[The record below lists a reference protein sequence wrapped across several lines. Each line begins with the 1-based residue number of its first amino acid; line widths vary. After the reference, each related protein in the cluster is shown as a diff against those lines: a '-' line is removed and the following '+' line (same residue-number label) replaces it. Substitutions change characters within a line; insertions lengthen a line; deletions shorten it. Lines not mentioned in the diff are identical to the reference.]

1 MIIDMLL
8 ITLLL
13 GLLKVSATPSFKEK
27 VHGALIHHEMSS
39 YLQIRKKPIPTT
51 ANLEGG
57 WGGPVHVWA
66 SRSTTR
72 TLNSAF
78 CTVYKLIL
86 PWTLDKTIHG
96 RYNFYCRGMILLLL
110 SLSVGLVLVLA
121 RSKTFQ
127 FVSTYIMLGLWK
139 KGVVLL

>member
-1 MIIDMLL
+1 MVHLFTTKCPPICRY
-8 ITLLL
+8 
-13 GLLKVSATPSFKEK
+13 EK
-27 VHGALIHHEMSS
+27 
-39 YLQIRKKPIPTT
+39 K
-51 ANLEGG
+51 NLDSHNSTFGRG
-57 WGGPVHVWA
+57 WGGPVHIWA

-96 RYNFYCRGMILLLL
+96 RYNFYCHGMILALL
-110 SLSVGLVLVLA
+110 SLSVGLVLDLA

-139 KGVVLL
+139 KGVVFL